1 MVSLYLFCLIVGG
14 GLLLFSLL
22 GSDADSHPDTGVE
35 VHGDTGAVDTHVDH
49 GVDHA
54 HHGHQWGGEWGLAK
68 EFLSVRALFYFL
80 AGFGATGFLL
90 ETITDASTVAAA
102 LAAVVTG
109 LLAALTAAGIYW
121 GVRSTES
128 GIVPEGNDHL
138 VGLPAQVVVPV
149 VSSRRGKVRV
159 LVGGREVELLARL
172 YGSED
177 ADCPRG
183 ATVVIVDIIGDTALI
198 TPAPSLPADIFQE

>member
-14 GLLLFSLL
+14 GLLLFSLF
-22 GSDADSHPDTGVE
+22 GTDGDAHPDASVDVDADAGGALDAH
-35 VHGDTGAVDTHVDH
+35 HG

-54 HHGHQWGGEWGLAK
+54 HDVHHLGAEWGIAK

-90 ETITDASTVAAA
+90 ESFTAASSVVAALVALVTGVLAA
-102 LAAVVTG
+102 LA
-109 LLAALTAAGIYW
+109 AAGIYW

-128 GIVPEGNDHL
+128 GIVPEGHDHL

-149 VSSRRGKVRV
+149 VNSRRGKVRV
-159 LVGGREVELLARL
+159 ISGGREIELLARL
-172 YGSED
+172 YGAED

-183 ATVVIVDIIGDTALI
+183 ATVVIVDIAGDTALI
-198 TPAPSLPADIFQE
+198 TPAPSLPADTF